1 MKRFKTIS
9 EFLQFRQMPG
19 PDHPLIHVLKLEDVP
34 TTVLLDLDAWVYDF
48 YCLGLKRVVNDRE
61 IRLKYGQQMYDY
73 NNGILSFVAPNQVM
87 SLTVDHKASKL
98 KQSGWMLM
106 VHPDFLQH
114 TQLAQ
119 TIRQYDFWDYTV
131 HEALFLSDREEA
143 TLVTILKNIRHE
155 SQGNTDQFSKSII
168 VSHLETLLNYA
179 DRFYHRQFITREKA
193 GHEVLGRVEQYLNHY
208 FAQDDLINKGLP
220 GVSDVAATLNLS
232 PKYLSSLL
240 KVLTGQNTQ
249 QHIHQKLIEK
259 AKELLSVT
267 NLSVSE
273 IAYNLGFE
281 HLQSFSKLFKA
292 KTNLSPLEYRS
303 SFN

>member
-1 MKRFKTIS
+1 MRLTID
-9 EFLQFRQMPG
+9 QKAA
-19 PDHPLIHVLKLEDVP
+19 KLV
-34 TTVLLDLDAWVYDF
+34 
-48 YCLGLKRVVNDRE
+48 
-61 IRLKYGQQMYDY
+61 
-73 NNGILSFVAPNQVM
+73 
-87 SLTVDHKASKL
+87 
-98 KQSGWMLM
+98 QSGWMLM
-106 VHPDFLQH
+106 VHPDFLH
-114 TQLAQ
+114 YTLLAKA
-119 TIRQYDFWDYTV
+119 IRAYDFWDYTV

-143 TLVTILKNIRHE
+143 TLVGILENIQRE
-155 SQGNTDQFSKSII
+155 SQGNIDQFSKSIT

-179 DRFYHRQFITREKA
+179 DRFYHRQFLTRDKTN
-193 GHEVLGRVEQYLNHY
+193 HEVLARLEQWLNQY

-220 GVSDVAATLNLS
+220 GVTDVASALNLS

-259 AKELLSVT
+259 AKEQLSVT

-292 KTNLSPLEYRS
+292 KTNLSPLEFKAL
-303 SFN
+303 FN

>member
-19 PDHPLIHVLKLEDVP
+19 PDHPLIHVFKLEDVAA
-34 TTVLLDLDAWVYDF
+34 TRLLDVDAWVYEF
-48 YCLGLKRVVNDRE
+48 YCLGMKRVLNDRE
-61 IRLKYGQQMYDY
+61 IRLKYGQQLYDY
-73 NNGILSFVAPNQVM
+73 DNGILSFVAPNQVL
-87 SLTVDHKASKL
+87 SLSVDQKAAKL
-98 KQSGWMLM
+98 IQSGWMLM
-106 VHPDFLQH
+106 VHPDFLHH
-114 TQLAQ
+114 TPLAQ

-143 TLVTILKNIRHE
+143 ALVSILQNIRQE
-155 SQGNTDQFSKSII
+155 SQSNIDQFSKNII
-168 VSHLETLLNYA
+168 VSQLETLLNYA

-193 GHEVLGRVEQYLNHY
+193 GHEVLGRVEQFLNQY
-208 FAQDDLINKGLP
+208 FAQEDLINKGLP
-220 GVSDVAATLNLS
+220 GASDVAAALNLS

-240 KVLTGQNTQ
+240 KVITGQNTQ

-259 AKELLSVT
+259 AKEQLSVT

-292 KTNLSPLEYRS
+292 KTNQSPVEFRAA
-303 SFN
+303 FN

>member
-19 PDHPLIHVLKLEDVP
+19 PDHPLLHVFKLEDVSSP
-34 TTVLLDLDAWVYDF
+34 VLLELDAWVYDF
-48 YCLGLKRVVNDRE
+48 YCIGLKRVVNDRE
-61 IRLKYGQQMYDY
+61 IKLKYGQQTYDY

-87 SLTVDHKASKL
+87 RLTIDQKAAKL
-98 KQSGWMLM
+98 IQSGWMLM
-106 VHPDFLQH
+106 VHPDFLHH
-114 TQLAQ
+114 TLLAQ
-119 TIRQYDFWDYTV
+119 AIREYDFWDYTV

-143 TLVTILKNIRHE
+143 TLVGILQNIQQECR
-155 SQGNTDQFSKSII
+155 GNIDQFSKSITI
-168 VSHLETLLNYA
+168 SHLETLLNYA
-179 DRFYHRQFITREKA
+179 DRFYHRQFLTRDKTS
-193 GHEVLGRVEQYLNHY
+193 HEVLGRLEQWLNQY
-208 FAQDDLINKGLP
+208 FSQEDLINKGLP
-220 GVSDVAATLNLS
+220 GVNDVASALNLS

-259 AKELLSVT
+259 AKEQLSVT
-267 NLSVSE
+267 NLTVSE

-292 KTNLSPLEYRS
+292 KTNLSPLEFKA